1 MTGIA
6 RNPAPCREKGCVAA
20 FSPPALRNICPC
32 SQRLSQVKGNS
43 DTLGAHAKHT
53 SSLHGVPSLRN
64 AQYSQVCV
72 LFVRA
77 LSVKTRI
84 QGGERLSLKLKRF
97 VFSHHSK
104 TSGASRAKRRGLY
117 RSKNGGCASVLGPP
131 VPVFAISSS
140 PSLALSLYP

>member
-1 MTGIA
+1 MTSNEEHLLVSELEGIA
-6 RNPAPCREKGCVAA
+6 RNPAPCREKGCVTA

-32 SQRLSQVKGNS
+32 SQHLSKVKCNS
-43 DTLGAHAKHT
+43 DTLRAHAKHT
-53 SSLHGVPSLRN
+53 SYLHDLLRN

-84 QGGERLSLKLKRF
+84 QGGERPSLKLKRF

-104 TSGASRAKRRGLY
+104 TSGASRAKRRGL
-117 RSKNGGCASVLGPP
+117 
-131 VPVFAISSS
+131 
-140 PSLALSLYP
+140 